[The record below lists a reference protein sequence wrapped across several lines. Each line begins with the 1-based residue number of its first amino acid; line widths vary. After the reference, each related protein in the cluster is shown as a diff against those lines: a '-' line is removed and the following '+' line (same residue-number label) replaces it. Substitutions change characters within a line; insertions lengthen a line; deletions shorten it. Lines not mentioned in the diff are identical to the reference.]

1 MEWRMAKDINYQ
13 PKTNF
18 WDMFTEVEPKEEK
31 IKQLAETLFKKYE
44 NDYKALT
51 ELVMVINHKSWE
63 HSNHN
68 TVLSILYSNLYYKY
82 DQMAMKVLDKNKETI
97 EYYFKTLD

>member
-1 MEWRMAKDINYQ
+1 MEWKMAKNIGYQ

-31 IKQLAETLFKKYE
+31 IKQLAEILFKKYE

-51 ELVMVINHKSWE
+51 ELIMVINHKSWE
-63 HSNHN
+63 YFNYN
-68 TVLSILYSNLYYKY
+68 TVLSVLYSNLYFKY
-82 DQMAMKVLDKNKETI
+82 DQMAMKALGKNKEAI